1 MKVRISFNAKVIFAN
16 LLKFKCCFFDHLKY
30 GNSLFREN
38 WASHMVKKIEH
49 KGGKCM
55 YPWATSAS
63 AFQYL
68 QQHILHLHT
77 QKVILIFWV
86 TIVQVLCIPEG
97 INTSTNMIYF
107 KHNVLLNS
115 I

>member
-1 MKVRISFNAKVIFAN
+1 MKVRISVNMSKAKVIFAN
-16 LLKFKCCFFDHLKY
+16 LLKFESCFFDHLKY

-49 KGGKCM
+49 KGWKWV

-77 QKVILIFWV
+77 QKRILIFWA
-86 TIVQVLCIPEG
+86 TRVQVLYIPGG
-97 INTSTNMIYF
+97 INTSTNM
-107 KHNVLLNS
+107 S
-115 I
+115 